1 MGPLAENSP
10 PRSARVGG
18 SHEDTKA
25 ESERQTVRGYIIAA
39 PVGLD
44 ALLKPT
50 RQPPRK
56 PRLFYGWVIVAVAAL
71 GSFSA
76 STETYPVLS
85 IFLKPITEDFGWTR
99 TQFAGALTI
108 GGIVGSGAALAT
120 GPIVDRFGP
129 RWALAGSYAVIGA
142 SFVALA
148 WVTDLW
154 QFYGLQI
161 VARSLNTGVLSVA
174 TAVIVPNWFIIKRG
188 RATAFASLG
197 FPAGAALMPL
207 IIALVTESFGWRSAS
222 ATAGVMILVISAGP
236 TALFLRRRPE
246 DMGLMPDGAPPEKP
260 NDTPSG
266 DLRVPVE
273 DHSMRLGEA
282 AHHPALYLLI
292 AAISIWWFGRTGVT
306 LHAVPYMTDNGLS
319 NTVAV
324 TALVIHAA
332 VGAIG
337 TLVAGFLRDHIRV
350 QYLLAGDFLLNGMAF
365 LLLLAV
371 DTPTLAIAWGVFYGF
386 AQGGSVP
393 LQRLA
398 FADYFGRRHLG
409 SIEGVARAVTNWTQ
423 AAGPIAASLAFDL
436 TDSYRIIF
444 IVFLVSNIA
453 AAALAAIAN
462 PPKPP
467 STRERPGE

>member
-1 MGPLAENSP
+1 M
-10 PRSARVGG
+10 
-18 SHEDTKA
+18 
-25 ESERQTVRGYIIAA
+25 
-39 PVGLD
+39 
-44 ALLKPT
+44 
-50 RQPPRK
+50 
-56 PRLFYGWVIVAVAAL
+56 
-71 GSFSA
+71 
-76 STETYPVLS
+76 LS

-99 TQFAGALTI
+99 TQFAGALTL

-120 GPIVDRFGP
+120 GPIVDRFGA

-207 IIALVTESFGWRSAS
+207 IIALVTESYGWRSAS

-266 DLRVPVE
+266 DLRVGVE

-282 AHHPALYLLI
+282 ARHPAFYLLI

-386 AQGGSVP
+386 AQGGRCRCSGWRSRTTSAGGTWDRSRG
-393 LQRLA
+393 L
-398 FADYFGRRHLG
+398 
-409 SIEGVARAVTNWTQ
+409 RA
-423 AAGPIAASLAFDL
+423 P
-436 TDSYRIIF
+436 
-444 IVFLVSNIA
+444 
-453 AAALAAIAN
+453 
-462 PPKPP
+462 
-467 STRERPGE
+467 

>member
-1 MGPLAENSP
+1 MRIRRLRASVKPCRAISSRQL
-10 PRSARVGG
+10 SA
-18 SHEDTKA
+18 
-25 ESERQTVRGYIIAA
+25 
-39 PVGLD
+39 LD

-56 PRLFYGWVIVAVAAL
+56 PRLFYGWVIVGVAAL

-99 TQFAGALTI
+99 TQFAGALTL

-129 RWALAGSYAVIGA
+129 RWALAGSYALIGA

-188 RATAFASLG
+188 KATAYASLG
-197 FPAGAALMPL
+197 FPAGATLMPL
-207 IIALVTESFGWRSAS
+207 ILALVAEWYGWRSAS
-222 ATAGVMILVISAGP
+222 AAAGVLILVVSAGP

-246 DMGLMPDGAPPEKP
+246 DMGLVPDGAPPEKP

-266 DLRVPVE
+266 DLRVGVE
-273 DHSMRLGEA
+273 DYSMRLGEA
-282 AHHPALYLLI
+282 ARHPAFYLLI
-292 AAISIWWFGRTGVT
+292 AAISLWWFGRTGVT
-306 LHAVPYMTDNGLS
+306 LHAVPYLTDNGLS

-324 TALVIHAA
+324 TALAVHAA

-350 QYLLAGDFLLNGMAF
+350 RYLIAGDFLLTGIAY

-409 SIEGVARAVTNWTQ
+409 SIEGVGRAVTNWTQ

-444 IVFLVSNIA
+444 IVFMVTNIA

-462 PPKPP
+462 PPRPP